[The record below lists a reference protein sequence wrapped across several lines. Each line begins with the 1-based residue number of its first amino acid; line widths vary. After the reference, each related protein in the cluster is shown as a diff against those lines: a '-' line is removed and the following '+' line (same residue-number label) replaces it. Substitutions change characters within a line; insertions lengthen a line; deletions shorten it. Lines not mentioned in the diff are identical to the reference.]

1 MAKKKQELTVEEKL
15 AAALVREDE
24 QPYEVPGNWVWTRLN
39 ILYNFI
45 DYRGKTPH
53 KISSGVPLITAKNV
67 KQGYIDYSI
76 AEFISH
82 EEYLTRQTRGISHK
96 GDILFT
102 TEAPLG
108 NVAIADLDE
117 FSAGQRLI
125 TLQKYSHSAAINN
138 KFYAFYM
145 LSGTFKK
152 DIDDRK
158 TGTTVAG
165 IKAEKLKLVPVPLPP
180 LTEQQRIVDRIE
192 SLFDQLDQA
201 KALIQ
206 EALDSFET
214 RKAAILHQAFTGALT
229 KKWREEHGVGLESWE
244 EKPFKE
250 CTEFMQNGISKRS
263 GKTGRKVV
271 VLRLANING
280 NNIDENDLREILLDD
295 KEFDKYKLGY
305 DDILIV
311 RVNGSV
317 DNVGKLVRIVNTGNW
332 AFCDHLIK
340 VRVNYQSILPSFLM
354 YVSMTNEY
362 KDFIK
367 DNMVSSAGQNTI
379 SQKSIGELV
388 ISLPTLDEQQEIVR
402 ILDDLFEKEQDAKDL
417 CDQIDQI
424 DTIKKTIL
432 GKAFRGELG
441 TNVAGEE
448 SAVELLKEVIDKN
461 I

>member
-24 QPYEVPGNWVWTRLN
+24 WPYEVPENWVWTRLN

-96 GDILFT
+96 GDILFS

-206 EALDSFET
+206 EALDSFAT
-214 RKAAILHQAFTGALT
+214 RKAAILHQAFTGELT
-229 KKWREEHGVGLESWE
+229 KKWREAHGVGLESWE
-244 EKPFKE
+244 EK
-250 CTEFMQNGISKRS
+250 
-263 GKTGRKVV
+263 
-271 VLRLANING
+271 
-280 NNIDENDLREILLDD
+280 
-295 KEFDKYKLGY
+295 
-305 DDILIV
+305 
-311 RVNGSV
+311 
-317 DNVGKLVRIVNTGNW
+317 
-332 AFCDHLIK
+332 
-340 VRVNYQSILPSFLM
+340 
-354 YVSMTNEY
+354 
-362 KDFIK
+362 
-367 DNMVSSAGQNTI
+367 
-379 SQKSIGELV
+379 SIGELFKV
-388 ISLPTLDEQQEIVR
+388 FSGKGFKEKEYSDKGIKLLRISNVSYNSLDWKDTKFLPMNYSETETSLMLHKNDIVIALNRPITNNQLKISLIDDNTYILYQRVGCLRLLSTSCLNKYFLYYFLSKEFRLKIENNLQGSDQPYINLPPLKKLMCPVCTYLEQQEIVR
-402 ILDDLFEKEQDAKDL
+402 ILDDLFAKEQAAFDL
-417 CDQIDQI
+417 CDLIDQI

-448 SAVELLKEVIDKN
+448 SAVALLKQALQD
-461 I
+461 

>member
-24 QPYEVPGNWVWTRLN
+24 QPYEVPENWVWTKLN

-125 TLQKYSHSAAINN
+125 TLQKYPHSAAINN
-138 KFYAFYM
+138 KFYVFYM

-180 LTEQQRIVDRIE
+180 LAEQQRIVDRIE

-206 EALDSFET
+206 EALDSFAT

-229 KKWREEHGVGLESWE
+229 KKWREDHGVGLESWE
-244 EKPFKE
+244 VDSLKNLCEVITDGTHQTPHYSTTGYVFLS
-250 CTEFMQNGISKRS
+250 SKNVTS
-263 GKTGRKVV
+263 GKIDWENIKYIPEE
-271 VLRLANING
+271 LHNKLYARLAPQ
-280 NNIDENDLREILLDD
+280 L
-295 KEFDKYKLGY
+295 
-305 DDILIV
+305 DDILLAKNGTTGIGAIV
-311 RVNGSV
+311 DRDCVF
-317 DNVGKLVRIVNTGNW
+317 DI
-332 AFCDHLIK
+332 
-340 VRVNYQSILPSFLM
+340 
-354 YVSMTNEY
+354 YVSLALLRP
-362 KDFIK
+362 IK
-367 DNMVSSAGQNTI
+367 SRITSKYLLYSINNPITKNKFNHELTGIGVQNLHLRDIRATTI
-379 SQKSIGELV
+379 PVPGLG
-388 ISLPTLDEQQEIVR
+388 EQQEIVR
-402 ILDDLFEKEQDAKDL
+402 ILDDLFEKEQAAQDL

-424 DTIKKTIL
+424 ETIKKTIL

-441 TNVAGEE
+441 TNVVGEE
-448 SAVELLKEVIDKN
+448 SAVELLKDVL
-461 I
+461 

>member
-1 MAKKKQELTVEEKL
+1 MAKKKELTVEEKL
-15 AAALVREDE
+15 VEALVREDE
-24 QPYEVPGNWVWTRLN
+24 QPYEVPENWVWTKLN

-125 TLQKYSHSAAINN
+125 TLQKYPHSAAINN
-138 KFYAFYM
+138 KFYVFYM

-180 LTEQQRIVDRIE
+180 LAEQQRIVDRIE
-192 SLFDQLDQA
+192 SLFAQLDQA

-244 EKPFKE
+244 EKAFSEIAEIKSNLVDPKDYSDFIHIAPNNIEKRTGKLLDYRTIRE
-250 CTEFMQNGISKRS
+250 DGVTSNKHRFYPGQILYSKIRPYLSKVVMVDFDGLCSADMYPIEAKQSTEF
-263 GKTGRKVV
+263 
-271 VLRLANING
+271 
-280 NNIDENDLREILLDD
+280 LLHMMLSDD
-295 KEFDKYKLGY
+295 
-305 DDILIV
+305 
-311 RVNGSV
+311 
-317 DNVGKLVRIVNTGNW
+317 
-332 AFCDHLIK
+332 
-340 VRVNYQSILPSFLM
+340 FL
-354 YVSMTNEY
+354 EQA
-362 KDFIK
+362 
-367 DNMVSSAGQNTI
+367 SSAGSRSVLPKIN
-379 SQKSIGELV
+379 QKELSKIKV
-388 ISLPTLDEQQEIVR
+388 IMPSSPEQQEIVR
-402 ILDDLFEKEQDAKDL
+402 ILDDLFEKEQAAQDL

-441 TNVAGEE
+441 SNVVGEA
-448 SAVELLKEVIDKN
+448 SAVELLKLIL
-461 I
+461 